1 MHAIASRLCW
11 VKLGAL
17 YYVHRRSEAW
27 VRAIREKLVFCPFR
41 RFFWWLLTFVIQ
53 FRLKTEVSVL
63 WTYIAYRQ

>member
-11 VKLGAL
+11 VKLEAL

-41 RFFWWLLTFVIQ
+41 RFYLVVVDIYLSSNFV
-53 FRLKTEVSVL
+53 
-63 WTYIAYRQ
+63 